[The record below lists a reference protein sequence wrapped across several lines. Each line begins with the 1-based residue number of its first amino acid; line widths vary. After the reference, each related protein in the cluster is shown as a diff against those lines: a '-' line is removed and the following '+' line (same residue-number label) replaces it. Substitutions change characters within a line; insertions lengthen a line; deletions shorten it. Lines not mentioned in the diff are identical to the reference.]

1 MHRFILDLT
10 CVLVAVRGVA
20 ADDQPSQPRLA
31 KLIAHWPLT
40 VDPGDKVG
48 SNHATSHGGVVFGR
62 VAGREAAE
70 FNGRDGFLE
79 VPHSPALALGR
90 DDFSIALGTPA
101 SAPHYHPGRFGQQV
115 TRPGARHQL
124 LRGKQFIGVL
134 WDL

>member
-1 MHRFILDLT
+1 MHRFILGLT
-10 CVLVAVRGVA
+10 CVLLAALGLA
-20 ADDQPSQPRLA
+20 ADEHSSIILQPAQPRSA

-62 VAGREAAE
+62 VAGRDAAE

-90 DDFSIALGTPA
+90 DDFSIALWARPRRPLTTI
-101 SAPHYHPGRFGQQV
+101 PGDLVSKWDGVR
-115 TRPGARHQL
+115 R
-124 LRGKQFIGVL
+124 RGI
-134 WDL
+134 